1 MDEAP
6 TIFGNVRQS
15 GAKLSTAKRRTALPE
30 RAYVEI
36 KRRILEN
43 EMPAGFQALE
53 LELAE
58 ALNMSRT
65 PVREALIRLANE
77 GLVVVRPRQGMRVL
91 PISAADIREIYEIVT
106 PLEVQAAE
114 IAARQ
119 GLTDKQLAAFED
131 ALDEMDR
138 ALEADD
144 LMGWAQ
150 ADERF
155 HRLLVESCGNS
166 RLLNIVRT
174 CWDQIHRVRMIS
186 LRLRPKPVNSN
197 TDHRAVVDAIS
208 KGDWKKAHNVHREH
222 RERSAKLLVSIV
234 ENLGLPQL

>member
-1 MDEAP
+1 MDEA
-6 TIFGNVRQS
+6 TTTLGKIGQS
-15 GAKLSTAKRRTALPE
+15 ATKMSTAKRRTALPE

-91 PISAADIREIYEIVT
+91 PVSAEDIREIYEIVT
-106 PLEVQAAE
+106 PLEAQAAE
-114 IAARQ
+114 IAARR
-119 GLTDKQLAAFED
+119 GLTAKQLVALED
-131 ALDEMDR
+131 TLYEMDR
-138 ALEADD
+138 MLVADD
-144 LMGWAQ
+144 LIGWAN
-150 ADERF
+150 ADQRF
-155 HRLLVESCGNS
+155 HRLLVEFCGNS
-166 RLLNIVRT
+166 RLLHIVGT

-186 LRLRPKPVNSN
+186 LRLRPKPMNSN
-197 TDHRAVVDAIS
+197 IDHRTVVDAIS
-208 KGDWKKAHNVHREH
+208 KGDWKRARDVHREH
-222 RERSAKLLVSIV
+222 RERSAKLLVGIIK
-234 ENLGLPQL
+234 NLGLPQL